1 VTPVLSVSL
10 LAGALASDNRSSLR
24 LMVSQPMC
32 AGLLVGLVLGNPGDG
47 FLAGAILQMLFLGM
61 IPVRGIAAPD
71 LALGGVTASALYVLV
86 PRSMGA
92 ARDGKGL
99 VLLLSLVAALIAA
112 AAGRALYR
120 LWYARSYALT
130 ERARRFVEAGRAPLA
145 SALHFSTVGV
155 HFAAGFAVAAAAV
168 IAGAAV
174 IGAIAAAASGPWCEP
189 LGSLPMLLPFIGAG
203 TLLMLN
209 LTRVRLFLFLAGF
222 CMVFLIAFFRG

>member
-32 AGLLVGLVLGNPGDG
+32 AGLFVGLVLGNPGDG